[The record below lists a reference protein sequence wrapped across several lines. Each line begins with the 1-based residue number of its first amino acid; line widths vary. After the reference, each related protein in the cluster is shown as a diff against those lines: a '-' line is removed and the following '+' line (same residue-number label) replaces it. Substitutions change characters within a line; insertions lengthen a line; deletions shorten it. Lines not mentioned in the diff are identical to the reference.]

1 MNEFVQL
8 DWFALILVG
17 LGTMLLLGEILV
29 NMRGIFAIV
38 GLTSIILYF
47 YFYLPDFTTFM
58 TMLIIYFVGLALI
71 IIDGKF
77 ISDGT
82 LAVLGIVAIFIS
94 VAISAPTFTA
104 GLYAVIGVVV
114 GIGLSFLFLKFLPQR
129 QMWSKIALKDRLTK
143 EAGYSSLSEE
153 YADLQNKRGVTVTDL
168 RPVGTVLINEKEYSV
183 ISNGQWI
190 TKNTE
195 VIVTE
200 VDGTRIL
207 VKEYSE

>member
-1 MNEFVQL
+1 MADFVQL

-17 LGTMLLLGEILV
+17 LGTMLLLGEVLV
-29 NMRGIFAIV
+29 NMRGIFAIL
-38 GLTSIILYF
+38 GLTSITLYF
-47 YFYLPDFTTFM
+47 YFYLPDVTTFM

-82 LAVLGIVAIFIS
+82 LAMLGIVAIFIS

-104 GLYAVIGVVV
+104 GLYAVIGVIV
-114 GIGLSFLFLKFLPQR
+114 GIGLSFLFLKFLPKR
-129 QMWSKIALKDRLTK
+129 NMWSKIALKDRLTK
-143 EAGYSSLSEE
+143 EKGYSSLSEE
-153 YADLQNKRGVTVTDL
+153 YVELQNKRGVTVTDL

-190 TKNTE
+190 QKGTE
-195 VIVTE
+195 VVVTE
-200 VDGTRIL
+200 VDGTKIL
-207 VKEYSE
+207 VKEFNE

>member
-1 MNEFVQL
+1 MSEFIQL

-29 NMRGIFAIV
+29 NMRGIFAIL
-38 GLTSIILYF
+38 GLTSITLYF
-47 YFYLPDFTTFM
+47 YFYLPDVTTFM

-82 LAVLGIVAIFIS
+82 LAMLGIVAIFIS

-104 GLYAVIGVVV
+104 GLYAVIGVII
-114 GIGLSFLFLKFLPQR
+114 GIGLSFLFLKFLPR
-129 QMWSKIALKDRLTK
+129 RNMWGKIALKDRLTK
-143 EAGYSSLSEE
+143 EKGYSSLSEE
-153 YADLQNKRGVTVTDL
+153 YAQLRHKRGKTITDL
-168 RPVGTVLINEKEYSV
+168 RPVGTVLINDKEYSV

-190 TKNTE
+190 KRDTE
-195 VIVTE
+195 VIVVD
-200 VDGTRIL
+200 VDGTKIL
-207 VKEYSE
+207 VKEFVK